1 MKASNE
7 DMQFRTTVEWH
18 DDEAGW
24 ICPASHLLL
33 LGSCFADAVGGW
45 LQQKMPSQHICI
57 NPFGTLYNPHSI
69 ATALHYLI
77 NDGEEIPQHTYIEGS
92 DGMWHNLLFAGI
104 VSAPTLAECQAR
116 VAQALTKG
124 RKALRS
130 ADHIFITL
138 STDHVYR
145 WIKQGAAEK
154 IVVAN
159 CHKEPARYF
168 AEEVMS
174 IDETISALSVELE
187 KILQIGGKQNTT
199 PTPLHKRI
207 VFTLSPFR
215 YLKHGMHESALSK
228 ARLMISIDEICKRH
242 AGTKYF
248 PAYEIINDELR
259 DYRFY
264 APDMIHPSPVAVEYI
279 GRRLMQW
286 TFTPEMKIF
295 SDEYEALTRDFSHR
309 LLHPDSPEAQ
319 KFITRR
325 EEKKKAFCAKYNL
338 PDLCL
343 NNQDNK
349 KNPYDL

>member
-18 DDEAGW
+18 EDEAGW
-24 ICPASHLLL
+24 IRPDSHLLL

-57 NPFGTLYNPHSI
+57 NPFGTLYNPQSI

-77 NDGEEIPQHTYIEGS
+77 DDTEEIPQHTYIEGS

-159 CHKEPARYF
+159 CHKEPARF
-168 AEEVMS
+168 SLARCGNWLQRFFLLPP
-174 IDETISALSVELE
+174 ALS
-187 KILQIGGKQNTT
+187 
-199 PTPLHKRI
+199 
-207 VFTLSPFR
+207 
-215 YLKHGMHESALSK
+215 
-228 ARLMISIDEICKRH
+228 
-242 AGTKYF
+242 
-248 PAYEIINDELR
+248 NDRR
-259 DYRFY
+259 DPCSR
-264 APDMIHPSPVAVEYI
+264 
-279 GRRLMQW
+279 
-286 TFTPEMKIF
+286 
-295 SDEYEALTRDFSHR
+295 
-309 LLHPDSPEAQ
+309 
-319 KFITRR
+319 
-325 EEKKKAFCAKYNL
+325 
-338 PDLCL
+338 
-343 NNQDNK
+343 
-349 KNPYDL
+349 

>member
-1 MKASNE
+1 
-7 DMQFRTTVEWH
+7 MQFRTTVEWH

-57 NPFGTLYNPHSI
+57 NPFGTLYNPQSI

-77 NDGEEIPQHTYIEGS
+77 DDTEEIPQHTYIEGC

-138 STDHVYR
+138 STDHAYR

-159 CHKEPARYF
+159 
-168 AEEVMS
+168 
-174 IDETISALSVELE
+174 
-187 KILQIGGKQNTT
+187 
-199 PTPLHKRI
+199 
-207 VFTLSPFR
+207 
-215 YLKHGMHESALSK
+215 
-228 ARLMISIDEICKRH
+228 
-242 AGTKYF
+242 
-248 PAYEIINDELR
+248 
-259 DYRFY
+259 
-264 APDMIHPSPVAVEYI
+264 
-279 GRRLMQW
+279 
-286 TFTPEMKIF
+286 
-295 SDEYEALTRDFSHR
+295 
-309 LLHPDSPEAQ
+309 
-319 KFITRR
+319 
-325 EEKKKAFCAKYNL
+325 
-338 PDLCL
+338 
-343 NNQDNK
+343 
-349 KNPYDL
+349 

>member
-1 MKASNE
+1 
-7 DMQFRTTVEWH
+7 MQFRTAVEWH

-24 ICPASHLLL
+24 IHPASHLLL

-45 LQQKMPSQHICI
+45 LQQKMPKQQICI
-57 NPFGTLYNPHSI
+57 NPFGTLYNPQSI
-69 ATALHYLI
+69 ATALRYLI
-77 NDGEEIPQHTYIEGS
+77 NDGEEIPQHTYIEGR

-104 VSAPTLAECQAR
+104 VSAPSLEECQIR
-116 VAQALTKG
+116 VAEALTKG
-124 RKALRS
+124 RVSLRS

-145 WIKQGAAEK
+145 WIKQGAEEQF
-154 IVVAN
+154 VVAN

-174 IDETISALSVELE
+174 IDETVCALSAELE
-187 KILQIGGKQNTT
+187 KIQQIANTASNT
-199 PTPLHKRI
+199 SAAPHKRI

-228 ARLMISIDEICKRH
+228 ARLMVSIDEICKRI

-279 GRRLMQW
+279 GRRLVEW

-295 SDEYEALTRDFSHR
+295 SGEYEALIRDFSHR

-319 KFITRR
+319 KFIKRR
-325 EEKKKAFCAKYNL
+325 EEKKKAFCTKYNL
-338 PDLCL
+338 SDLTINL
-343 NNQDNK
+343 QDNGEK
-349 KNPYDL
+349 P

>member
-1 MKASNE
+1 
-7 DMQFRTTVEWH
+7 MQFRTTVEWY

-24 ICPASHLLL
+24 IRPASHLLL

-77 NDGEEIPQHTYIEGS
+77 DDTEEIPQHTYIEGC

-145 WIKQGAAEK
+145 WIKQGAKEK

-159 CHKEPARYF
+159 C
-168 AEEVMS
+168 
-174 IDETISALSVELE
+174 ISLRTM
-187 KILQIGGKQNTT
+187 IL
-199 PTPLHKRI
+199 
-207 VFTLSPFR
+207 
-215 YLKHGMHESALSK
+215 
-228 ARLMISIDEICKRH
+228 RL
-242 AGTKYF
+242 
-248 PAYEIINDELR
+248 
-259 DYRFY
+259 
-264 APDMIHPSPVAVEYI
+264 
-279 GRRLMQW
+279 
-286 TFTPEMKIF
+286 
-295 SDEYEALTRDFSHR
+295 
-309 LLHPDSPEAQ
+309 
-319 KFITRR
+319 
-325 EEKKKAFCAKYNL
+325 
-338 PDLCL
+338 
-343 NNQDNK
+343 
-349 KNPYDL
+349 